1 MRYYNSDVHLLD
13 LCIFSY
19 HLHAQTLIW
28 PMDPYYEQMEL
39 MGAFAAEKRREIF
52 MKKVR
57 EKTTKR
63 TDLHGPASCQGDL
76 SSGWPSNEFLEPI
89 ISDYSRIYPW
99 RPSFTRPER
108 EKAPWVVYNTPSRI
122 TDSINVVKMFRYDT
136 NAGPYKGASPTVQ
149 VDPIHDSR
157 PQNLSSLP
165 NATELLYCFEGGT
178 GAIGGGETTQ
188 KQYPLWSIMGFALTR
203 TVTDVEL
210 DLRTKD
216 VKKPK
221 PVSYDIY
228 IVFRG
233 SRSGELRKWEAGA
246 QKMGNPDWVTDW
258 DLFTLIGD
266 ADISERG
273 KVCRGFG
280 TSIKT
285 MLPT

>member
-136 NAGPYKGASPTVQ
+136 NAGPYKG
-149 VDPIHDSR
+149 
-157 PQNLSSLP
+157 
-165 NATELLYCFEGGT
+165 T